1 MIRKEILHQE
11 NGQNSNIIIKF
22 STIMEQANHDN
33 NGGQNHTHYIMDG
46 TLIGTEP
53 ILCQLCV
60 DDGDEDNVVEHIPT
74 ISDVHMQT
82 SGEDDNIICDIEFC
96 GNCKRQDNGGYFKI
110 ELSHH
115 ERRKIKQRKKIRYV
129 SCSRTSLDMITL
141 CTECAHYL
149 TDDDGVA
156 YKNMWPSF
164 LWYFLSDNE
173 INEVY
178 GLNKWRF
185 IPGSWRKWWQQYF
198 PVDERLLPISYF
210 NEISSDLEKFDS
222 YIKSELLSDIAI
234 GCNKYLMPTVLC
246 PWGCSEY
253 LHRVGYMEMDVCIQ
267 RFLSN
272 INFQLVNKI
281 EEVSKYFSAR
291 DDYIREGKDDY
302 DNILLNPEWG
312 VLPSICL
319 HKSYGAVFFTCR
331 DHTRGTVKKYL
342 HVPRNPFRHNLP
354 SKFGDQLC
362 HAVINPRS
370 ISQMKSSKYSNTYQM
385 HEQKGCFHGI
395 DTCSLKST
403 GDFSY
408 CDPILDENEALSIS
422 YRSDIVSLLS
432 DLEMNNTLSKG
443 SSNEMI
449 RRASFMTKNIEP
461 KKFCSGATFVS
472 ITDTMKL
479 QQKVNTHNMISV
491 ETDSGTIIHT
501 RRNWI
506 QSIIFC
512 QKCNSN
518 GYGAQFPTLLPLI
531 SNTHKT
537 QFLWILC
544 RMLISVKELW
554 DIIEEVPKKTLL
566 WHGWILTYI
575 SKQCFNENRIQG
587 ISTCPFKTVYINSID
602 KVFTKMSSIGMCLDT
617 VCGLQNMLSH
627 IPNIRV
633 VTQSENLILT

>member
-1 MIRKEILHQE
+1 M
-11 NGQNSNIIIKF
+11 
-22 STIMEQANHDN
+22 
-33 NGGQNHTHYIMDG
+33 Y
-46 TLIGTEP
+46 
-53 ILCQLCV
+53 
-60 DDGDEDNVVEHIPT
+60 
-74 ISDVHMQT
+74 
-82 SGEDDNIICDIEFC
+82 
-96 GNCKRQDNGGYFKI
+96 
-110 ELSHH
+110 
-115 ERRKIKQRKKIRYV
+115 
-129 SCSRTSLDMITL
+129 
-141 CTECAHYL
+141 
-149 TDDDGVA
+149 
-156 YKNMWPSF
+156 
-164 LWYFLSDNE
+164 
-173 INEVY
+173 
-178 GLNKWRF
+178 
-185 IPGSWRKWWQQYF
+185 
-198 PVDERLLPISYF
+198 
-210 NEISSDLEKFDS
+210 
-222 YIKSELLSDIAI
+222 
-234 GCNKYLMPTVLC
+234 
-246 PWGCSEY
+246 
-253 LHRVGYMEMDVCIQ
+253 
-267 RFLSN
+267 
-272 INFQLVNKI
+272 
-281 EEVSKYFSAR
+281 
-291 DDYIREGKDDY
+291 
-302 DNILLNPEWG
+302 
-312 VLPSICL
+312 
-319 HKSYGAVFFTCR
+319 
-331 DHTRGTVKKYL
+331 
-342 HVPRNPFRHNLP
+342 
-354 SKFGDQLC
+354 
-362 HAVINPRS
+362 
-370 ISQMKSSKYSNTYQM
+370 
-385 HEQKGCFHGI
+385 EQKGCFHGI
-395 DTCSLKST
+395 DTYSLKST

-449 RRASFMTKNIEP
+449 RRASYMTKNIEA

-633 VTQSENLILT
+633 VTQSEISSLHNIHIDTTVIIAINDEINCSNIINEADLHIMTNTYELRFFDITKKIENSDVKWEGLSYFRHGGEFKSWWKVERLKRLPIHSVFPVDVYGIDTNVMIYVKKYDVNIDDIRNTFLKYIGGQSHVYCKLHKLPLIVVPTSKNYCGLEISGQAHSHCKRKIYYGCPNIFCDVSICQKCFNQYSKSTVSFISNEMLTLYELSLKEDMMDINDNDSLQSENDDSTYSHFSNDDDDISISDENDTTLLDDDTCYDYVTTSNHDYVIDNEMPLDDINLIPTTTTGELAFNVEKDFSNQNEYIDGHVILNQCGSLLSRTDNHINGYRSQKHFLQRIASTISDKSIPLLYPEAMLFPSIF